1 MQSVLDKT
9 LQLLEGRVVLVE
21 GKRDKKALEALGV
34 DALVFTPHGPPLRF
48 VEKNA
53 TLCGQH
59 GVVLLFDFDADG
71 RRLTDR
77 FTEFLLAYGV
87 VPQALVRNRFE
98 RVFGVRT
105 VEDLPARYVE
115 LSSKNVR

>member
-1 MQSVLDKT
+1 MQTVLEKT

-21 GKRDKKALEALGV
+21 GKRDQKALEALGV
-34 DALVFTPHGPPLRF
+34 NAFVFAPHGPPLRW
-48 VEKNA
+48 VEKHA
-53 TLCGQH
+53 SLCQET

-71 RRLTDR
+71 RRLTHR

-87 VPQALVRNRFE
+87 SPKARIRKRFE

-105 VEDLPARYVE
+105 VEDVPSRYDE
-115 LSSKNVR
+115 LLSKT

>member
-21 GKRDKKALEALGV
+21 GKRDQRALEELGV
-34 DALVFTPHGPPLRF
+34 DTWLFAPHGPPWRF
-48 VEKNA
+48 VEKHA
-53 TLCGQH
+53 TLCQAH

-71 RRLTDR
+71 RRLTR
-77 FTEFLLAYGV
+77 QFTEFLLAFGV
-87 VPQALVRNRFE
+87 SPLSRVRNRFE

-105 VEDLPARYVE
+105 VEDLPARYDE
-115 LSSKNVR
+115 LLSKA